1 MHVARWL
8 LVGGLAL
15 VAATRPLPAS
25 SAQPDTREWTAAE
38 DHRHMMEQLGIRSLR
53 SGPSGNE
60 QAPNHANYDEAL
72 ANPFPNLPEVL
83 TLANGRKVTTADAW
97 WKQRRPEIVE
107 DLEREVLG
115 RVPKSVPT
123 FTWTVAATTETTIGT
138 HPVLGRQL
146 VGHADNS
153 AYPAINVDIQVILV
167 TP

>member
-8 LVGGLAL
+8 LFGGLAL

-25 SAQPDTREWTAAE
+25 SAQPNTREWTAAE

-83 TLANGRKVTTADAW
+83 TLANGRKVASAEAW
-97 WKQRRPEIVE
+97 WKQRRPE
-107 DLEREVLG
+107 RESRRSIQG
-115 RVPKSVPT
+115 
-123 FTWTVAATTETTIGT
+123 AA
-138 HPVLGRQL
+138 V
-146 VGHADNS
+146 
-153 AYPAINVDIQVILV
+153 
-167 TP
+167 